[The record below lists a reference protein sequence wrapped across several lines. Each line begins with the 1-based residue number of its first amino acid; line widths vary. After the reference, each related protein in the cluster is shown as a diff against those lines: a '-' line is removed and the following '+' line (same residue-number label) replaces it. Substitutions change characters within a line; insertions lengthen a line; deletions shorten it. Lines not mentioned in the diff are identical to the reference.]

1 MSREKRKNERAL
13 VPFMALVISWI
24 CTLTT
29 ISAPTLAENQGEES
43 GENVGSAEAGN
54 EKKEAAA
61 VSESQS
67 GAPED
72 KSESA
77 EQSRG
82 IPPYLAP
89 GRDRIQN
96 EPVSLCHRDNPPDWC
111 FGPSQ

>member
-29 ISAPTLAENQGEES
+29 ISAPTQAENQGEGS
-43 GENVGSAEAGN
+43 GENAGSAEAGN
-54 EKKEAAA
+54 EKEEAAA
-61 VSESQS
+61 VPESRS

-72 KSESA
+72 KRESA
-77 EQSRG
+77 EQPRG
-82 IPPYLAP
+82 IRRYLAP
-89 GRDRIQN
+89 RRDRFH